1 MNSIELI
8 ISRII
13 MKKFQASTILLSLSM
28 LFCVG
33 WAVGGVNRTTT
44 GAVGGAGLGA
54 GLGAIIGNQTGSAGA
69 GVAIGSAAGA
79 LGGALIGNQ
88 LDENDRAN
96 SDSRRRIEDQQAR
109 LEENHRLISELKER
123 GADVTQTSRGVIV
136 NLPDVLFQ
144 FNSSRLTGDA
154 QGTLSEISEVIR
166 DLPDRQISVEG
177 HTDSIGTTSYNKRL
191 SVRRA
196 NSVADGLR
204 SRGVSGQRLRV
215 AGYGEGSP
223 IATNN
228 SEAGRARNR
237 RVEIVIE
244 NQQRL

>member
-1 MNSIELI
+1 MNSLDIDIL
-8 ISRII
+8 RIR
-13 MKKFQASTILLSLSM
+13 MKNFKAPTILLSLA
-28 LFCVG
+28 LLLCVG
-33 WAVGGVNRTTT
+33 CAVGGVNRTTT

-54 GLGAIIGNQTGSAGA
+54 GLGAIIGNQTGNAGA

-88 LDENDRAN
+88 LDANDQAN
-96 SDSRRRIEDQQAR
+96 SESRKRIEDQQAR
-109 LEENHRLISELKER
+109 LEENHRLITELKKT

-154 QGTLSEISEVIR
+154 QGTLGEISEVIR
-166 DLPDRQISVEG
+166 DLPGRQISVEG

-196 NSVADGLR
+196 SSVADGLR
-204 SRGVSGQRLRV
+204 TRGVSGERLRV